1 MSARR
6 VLVTGGS
13 RGIGLAVARALA
25 EQGWRTVLVA
35 RSADRLEAAAA
46 ELSGG
51 GHETLALDV
60 SDDAAWGEAM
70 NVVDRGGP
78 VDGLVAA
85 AGVLGPIGDPIDWP
99 IEEFRR
105 TLDVNVTGTLLAL
118 RHAAPR
124 LAEAGGGAVT
134 LSGGGA
140 TAPLPRF
147 DAYAASKAAVVRL
160 TENLAAAGIRVN
172 AVAPGFIATEMHEAT
187 LEAGP
192 EVVGPEYFER
202 TRSQLAEGGADLD
215 AVCELV
221 AFLLSPEAAAIRG
234 KLIAAQW
241 DPWREDEFRRRLA
254 AEPDLATLRRID
266 DFSFGKLEG
275 G

>member
-1 MSARR
+1 MSR
-6 VLVTGGS
+6 VLVTGAS

-25 EQGWRTVLVA
+25 EHGWSVVLIA
-35 RSADRLEAAAA
+35 RSSEPLEGAAA
-46 ELSGG
+46 ELPGE
-51 GHETLALDV
+51 GHEAITLDV
-60 SDDAAWGEAM
+60 TDDTGWEEAM
-70 NVVDRGGP
+70 TAIDRGGS

-85 AGVLGPIGDPIDWP
+85 AGVLGPIGELGDLP

-105 TLDVNVTGTLLAL
+105 TLEVNVTGTLLAL

-124 LAEAGGGAVT
+124 LAESDGAAVT

-140 TAPLPRF
+140 TSPLPRY

-160 TENLAAAGIRVN
+160 TENLAAAGMRVN
-172 AVAPGFIATEMHEAT
+172 AIAPGFIATEIHRAT

-192 EVVGPEYFER
+192 DAVGAEYFEQ
-202 TRSQLAEGGADLD
+202 TKDQLAEGGADLKN
-215 AVCELV
+215 VCELV
-221 AFLLSPEAAAIRG
+221 AFLLSAEARDIRG

-241 DPWREDEFRRRLA
+241 DPWRDPEFRRRLA
-254 AEPDLATLRRID
+254 AEPDLAALRRID
-266 DFSFGKLEG
+266 DFAFTKIQG